1 MLGDKQEQHVESNS
15 TAIQAGENVTV
26 IQNNGLSYSDVKE
39 VALDVFTNNFYI
51 LAGKAQD
58 VARERAE
65 QITEDFL
72 KKLQK
77 ENPEGFSK
85 AEDPDFQHALFTI
98 QKEYA
103 RNGDEDL
110 GDLLID
116 LLVDRSKQ
124 EQRDILQI
132 VLNESLNVAPK
143 LTDNQLA
150 ALAIIFFFKYTQ
162 NYGVLDHN
170 KLGENL
176 DRVESFIDKLS
187 KNISCYQHLEFS
199 SCGSINTLSSSKL
212 EKNLGTTY
220 QGLFLKGFDPDE
232 ITKRN
237 LSIGMDPRFFIPC
250 ENDTSKMQVNAINIE
265 MLEEMIDKAGLVDAD
280 KKQLL
285 SLFDL
290 NKMSDD
296 EIKQKCIEIR
306 PYMDTLFDIWNNSYM
321 SRFTLTSVGIAIGH
335 ANIKRSTGEFSDLS
349 IWIN

>member
-1 MLGDKQEQHVESNS
+1 MLGDKQVQQVKSDS
-15 TAIQAGENVTV
+15 TAIQAGGNVTV
-26 IQNNGLSYSDVKE
+26 IQTSGLSYSEVKE
-39 VALDVFTNNFYI
+39 VALDVFTNNFYM

-58 VARERAE
+58 VAKERAE

-72 KKLQK
+72 EKLQK

-85 AEDPDFQHALFTI
+85 AEDPDFQHALFTV

-143 LTDNQLA
+143 LTNDQLA
-150 ALAIIFFFKYTQ
+150 ALAMVFIFKYTQ
-162 NYGVLDHN
+162 NTDIVDHKSFGEYLDTI
-170 KLGENL
+170 
-176 DRVESFIDKLS
+176 ESFIDKLS
-187 KNISCYQHLEFS
+187 KKISCYQHLQFS
-199 SCGSINTLSSSKL
+199 SCGSINTLSATKL
-212 EKNLGTTY
+212 EQRLGTTY

-232 ITKRN
+232 INKRN
-237 LSIGMDPRFFIPC
+237 LSIGMDPRFIGPC
-250 ENDTSKMQVNAINIE
+250 MNDLSKVQVKVLNKE
-265 MLEEMIDKAGLVDAD
+265 LLERMIDEAGLVDTD
-280 KKQLL
+280 KQQLL

-306 PYMDTLFDIWNNSYM
+306 PYMDTLFDIWNDSYM

-335 ANIKRSTGEFSDLS
+335 ANIKRSTGELTDLS